1 MTEAS
6 PTIIYGDHTLEGRRK
21 VKAGC
26 SLESWSQK
34 TQSTLLDF
42 SVASASVWGN
52 VLLLTLQ
59 LVTPPEHQDRELS
72 AH

>member
-6 PTIIYGDHTLEGRRK
+6 PTIIYGDHKLEGRRK
-21 VKAGC
+21 VKAGY

-42 SVASASVWGN
+42 TVTSARVWGN
-52 VLLLTLQ
+52 VRLLTLP
-59 LVTPPEHQDRELS
+59 LVTPPEHQDREFS